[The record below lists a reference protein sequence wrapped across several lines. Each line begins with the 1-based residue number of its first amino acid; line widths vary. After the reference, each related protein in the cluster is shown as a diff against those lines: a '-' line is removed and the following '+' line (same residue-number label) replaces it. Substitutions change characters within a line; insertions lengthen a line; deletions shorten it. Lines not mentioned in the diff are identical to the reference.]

1 MAITSTG
8 YQSPAVS
15 REGLV
20 PSVHDTVILIGAQE
34 TPLLNLCGTSNVEG
48 ITHSWIIDKMPTPTN
63 TPQLELSG
71 FVGGQAATKQK
82 NTNAVQI
89 TTTEV
94 MVTKTM
100 QKAKTYGGDELS
112 WETQK
117 QAKAHAIKLEYL
129 MFGLGLNANAKLS
142 VFQAPVVRTDTVAG
156 QSAGLFYFAGKG
168 ASSFL
173 SGARGNV
180 HAFDSNGDWSG
191 TTNAALTW
199 DIFNQILQPIWAAGE
214 VPKDVFVGSTLKAK
228 INNFIAAY
236 GLRYV
241 NNGDKS
247 FSPTVSVIETDF
259 GTVNIHMHRFLTTQY
274 GLGDAIVAGNFDY
287 VKQGLLIPTEFADV
301 PTDKTAIA
309 KRYYTESTLECR
321 NADAISIGV
330 GLM

>member
-1 MAITSTG
+1 MAISSTG

-20 PSVHDTVILIGAQE
+20 PSVHDSVILIGAQE
-34 TPLLNLCGTSNVEG
+34 TPLLNLCGTSPVEG

-63 TPQLELSG
+63 TPQLELSS
-71 FVGGQAATKQK
+71 FVGDQKATKQK

-100 QKAKTYGGDELS
+100 QKAKTYGGNELAH
-112 WETQK
+112 ETQK
-117 QAKAHAIKLEYL
+117 QAKSHAIKLEYS

-142 VFQAPVVRTDTVAG
+142 VFQAPVVRTDAVAG

-168 ASSFL
+168 ASSFS
-173 SGARGNV
+173 SGLRGNV
-180 HAFDSNGDWSG
+180 QAFDSTKDWAG
-191 TTNAALTW
+191 TGTALTW

-214 VPKDVFVGSTLKAK
+214 MPKDIFVGSALKSK
-228 INNFIAAY
+228 INAFIKDY

-247 FSPTVSVIETDF
+247 FSPVVSKIETDF
-259 GTVNIHMHRFLTTQY
+259 GTVNIHMHRFLTSQY
-274 GLGDAIVAGNFDY
+274 GLGDVVIAGNFDY
-287 VKQGLLIPTEFADV
+287 VKQGLLIPTEFTDV

-309 KRYYTESTLECR
+309 KRYYTECTLECR
-321 NADAISIGV
+321 NADALSIGV
-330 GLM
+330 GLS